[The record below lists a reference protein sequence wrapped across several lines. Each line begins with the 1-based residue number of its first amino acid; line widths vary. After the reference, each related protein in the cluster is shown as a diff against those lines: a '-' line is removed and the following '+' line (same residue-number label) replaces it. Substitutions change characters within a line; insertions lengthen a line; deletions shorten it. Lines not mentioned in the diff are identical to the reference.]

1 MKKLSLMLAF
11 VIVFALVLV
20 ACGDETETSSTPAT
34 ESSVAA
40 TESSEAATEESSE
53 AATEESS
60 EAATEESSEAATE
73 ESSEA
78 EVSTEAPVAGDENIA
93 AGKSYTHSVLF
104 RQGGAD
110 VGWGHDPNAPE
121 AYPDEGEVTL
131 TDGVIPADD
140 ALYSAVEWVGFNSN
154 DPDYL
159 GYHFITV
166 DLGAKT
172 DLAKFVFKY
181 GTIALQQGISA
192 PMTIEIYVSDDG
204 ETWGAAVAGDVPE
217 NDETTVNG
225 VCELEAGAS
234 GQYVQFRFTSGGW
247 AFISE
252 VEVYGVAE

>member
-1 MKKLSLMLAF
+1 MKKLSLMLVF
-11 VIVFALVLV
+11 VLVLSLVLV

-40 TESSEAATEESSE
+40 TESTEESTEATEESSE
-53 AATEESS
+53 AAVEESS
-60 EAATEESSEAATE
+60 EAAVEESSEAVE
-73 ESSEA
+73 E
-78 EVSTEAPVAGDENIA
+78 STEAPVAGDENIA

-121 AYPDEGEVTL
+121 AYPDEGECTL

-181 GTIALQQGISA
+181 GTVGLGQGISA

-204 ETWGAAVAGDVPE
+204 QNWGDAVAGDVPD
-217 NDETTVNG
+217 NDETVVNG

-234 GQYVQFRFTSGGW
+234 AQYVQFRFTSGGW

>member
-1 MKKLSLMLAF
+1 MKKLSLMLA
-11 VIVFALVLV
+11 LVLV
-20 ACGDETETSSTPAT
+20 LTCGILAACGDETETSSTPAT

-40 TESSEAATEESSE
+40 TESSEAATESSV
-53 AATEESS
+53 AAT
-60 EAATEESSEAATE
+60 

-78 EVSTEAPVAGDENIA
+78 EESKEAPEAGTENIA
-93 AGKSYTHSVLF
+93 AGKTSTLSVLY
-104 RQGGAD
+104 RQGSAGY
-110 VGWGHDPNAPE
+110 DPDAPIS
-121 AYPDEGEVTL
+121 YPDEEGKTL
-131 TDGVIPADD
+131 TDGILPADD
-140 ALYSAVEWVGFNSN
+140 AKFSAPEWVGFNGQ
-154 DPDYL
+154 DPEYI
-159 GYHFITV
+159 GYHSVTL
-166 DLGAKT
+166 DLGEKT

-181 GTIALQQGISA
+181 GTVALQQGISA